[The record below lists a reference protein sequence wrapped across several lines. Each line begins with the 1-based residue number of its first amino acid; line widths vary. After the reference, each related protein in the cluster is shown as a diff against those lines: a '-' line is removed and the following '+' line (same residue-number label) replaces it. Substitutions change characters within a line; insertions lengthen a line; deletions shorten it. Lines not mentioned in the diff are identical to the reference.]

1 MHTTKGVSRTMN
13 PGILETCLDEVPLLK
28 RGKVRDVYD
37 LGDKLL
43 FVATDRISAFDVIM
57 PTPIPDK
64 GRILTAMSRWWFEHF
79 RHLAPNHLVEDEEKA
94 WPAQLSHRKTELLP
108 RSMVVRKTNPLPV
121 ECVARGC
128 LAGSGWK
135 EYQTSGT
142 VCGIPLPSGLRDSD
156 EIPGGPIFTP
166 ATKAE
171 VGHDENISFEQASE
185 IVGKAQAEEIRRMTL
200 EIFREAARLARERGV
215 ILFDTKFEF
224 GFLDGQIV
232 LIDELLTPDSSR
244 YCLLEDYHPGKSVV
258 NLDKQYLRDWLDSI
272 QWNRTPPAP
281 ELPEPV
287 VRHTR
292 ERYLEAY
299 RRITG
304 SALE

>member
-1 MHTTKGVSRTMN
+1 MTNTLN
-13 PGILETCLDEVPLLK
+13 EGILETNLPEVPLLK

-57 PTPIPDK
+57 PTPVRDK
-64 GRILTAMSRWWFEHF
+64 GRILTALSRWWFNHF
-79 RHLAPNHLVEDEEKA
+79 RDRVPNHLVKDEEAEWPKA
-94 WPAQLSHRKTELLP
+94 LAARKEELLP
-108 RSMVVRKTNPLPV
+108 RSMIVRKTDPLPV
-121 ECVARGC
+121 ECVARGH

-135 EYQTSGT
+135 EYQKSRT
-142 VCGIPLPSGLRDSD
+142 VCGIPLPEGLVESQ

-171 VGHDENISFEQASE
+171 VGHDENVSFDQAVE
-185 IVGKAQAEEIRRMTL
+185 IVGRRTAAQIRDFTL
-200 EIFREAARLARERGV
+200 EIYREAARVAGERGL

-224 GFLDGQIV
+224 GLLEGEIV

-244 YCLLEDYHPGKSVV
+244 YCLAEDFTPGQPVV

-272 QWNRTPPAP
+272 QYNRKPPAP
-281 ELPEPV
+281 ELPEDV
-287 VRHTR
+287 VENTR
-292 ERYLEAY
+292 LRYLDAY
-299 RRITG
+299 RRLTG
-304 SALE
+304 VGLE

>member
-1 MHTTKGVSRTMN
+1 MSDTHAK
-13 PGILETCLDEVPLLK
+13 GILQTHIPEVTLLK

-37 LGDKLL
+37 LGEHLL

-57 PTPIPDK
+57 PTPVADK

-79 RHLAPNHLVEDEEKA
+79 RTRVPNHLVEDEDKA
-94 WPAQLSHRKTELLP
+94 WPAALTARKAELRP
-108 RSMVVRKTNPLPV
+108 RSMVVRKTEPLAV
-121 ECVARGC
+121 ECVARGY

-135 EYQTSGT
+135 EYHKSGT
-142 VCGIPLPSGLRDSD
+142 VCGIPLPAGLRESD

-171 VGHDENISFEQASE
+171 VGHDENISYHQAEQ
-185 IVGKAQAEEIRRMTL
+185 IVGEKAAQTIRDYTL
-200 EIFREAARLARERGV
+200 EIFREASRLARERGV

-224 GFLDGQIV
+224 GVLNGEIV

-244 YCLLEDYHPGKSVV
+244 YCLAEDYKPGRSVV

-272 QWNRTPPAP
+272 KWNRTPPAP
-281 ELPEPV
+281 ELPEEV
-287 VRHTR
+287 VFNTR

-304 SALE
+304 TELQ

>member
-1 MHTTKGVSRTMN
+1 MTETLS
-13 PGILETCLDEVPLLK
+13 PGILQTHIAEVPLLK

-43 FVATDRISAFDVIM
+43 FIATDRVSAFDVIM

-64 GRILTAMSRWWFEHF
+64 GRILTALSRWWFDHF
-79 RHLAPNHLVEDEEKA
+79 RNRVPNHLVDNEEAEWPKA
-94 WPAQLSHRKTELLP
+94 LAGRKAELLP
-108 RSMVVRKTNPLPV
+108 RSMVVRKTQPLPV
-121 ECVARGC
+121 ECVARGH

-135 EYQTSGT
+135 EYQKSRT
-142 VCGIPLPSGLRDSD
+142 VCGIPLPEGLVESD

-171 VGHDENISFEQASE
+171 VGHDENISIDQASE
-185 IVGKAQAEEIRRMTL
+185 MIGQKTAEKVRDYTL
-200 EIFREAARLARERGV
+200 EIYREAARISRERGL

-224 GFLDGQIV
+224 GLLEGDIV

-244 YCLLEDYHPGKSVV
+244 YCLAEDFRPGQPVV

-272 QWNRTPPAP
+272 HFNRLPPAP
-281 ELPEPV
+281 ELPEEV
-287 VRHTR
+287 VRNTR
-292 ERYLEAY
+292 DRYLEAY
-299 RRITG
+299 RRLTG
-304 SALE
+304 FDLK